1 MTPRATITAA
11 KMIARVSERQSS
23 NVSPHAHCRP
33 LEISQMANAAIA
45 ARSSKASVNSY
56 HRGDCTGAPA
66 APPAACGVCAE
77 RTSHAIRKASTPIMA
92 TTTMASTKIVALCSK
107 DVLTFR

>member
-33 LEISQMANAAIA
+33 LEISQMSE
-45 ARSSKASVNSY
+45 RRDRGKEQQGQREFVPPRRL
-56 HRGDCTGAPA
+56 HRRAGGAPA
-66 APPAACGVCAE
+66 ALRRSRRAHQPCDQEGQYADDGDNDHGLDEDCRSLFQG
-77 RTSHAIRKASTPIMA
+77 TS
-92 TTTMASTKIVALCSK
+92 
-107 DVLTFR
+107 